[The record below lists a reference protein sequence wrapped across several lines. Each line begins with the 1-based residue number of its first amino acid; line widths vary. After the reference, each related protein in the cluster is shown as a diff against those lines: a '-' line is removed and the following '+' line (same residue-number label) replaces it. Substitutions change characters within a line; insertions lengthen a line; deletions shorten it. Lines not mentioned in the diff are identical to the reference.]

1 MKQWK
6 IKYLSCRNQYSAVMF
21 LNFYGV
27 MCIEL
32 KAAKQP
38 QHFALDMEY
47 YVIYQYAP
55 FTFSGNTAARKGSLM
70 PPTFHPRFFPRSGPT
85 WRVTPKRSHPSARL
99 PKKPQEEDPRHLH
112 WIPKLKRYSVLS
124 VMKSRYRASS
134 IRRPQHQVQLFNL
147 EHQMTSQCLK
157 LSKSTITSGIRL
169 PVVMSH
175 LRKFI

>member
-1 MKQWK
+1 MKQQVEPWQLLVQLASPLRNWETLQHVTLD
-6 IKYLSCRNQYSAVMF
+6 IKYN
-21 LNFYGV
+21 
-27 MCIEL
+27 
-32 KAAKQP
+32 
-38 QHFALDMEY
+38 
-47 YVIYQYAP
+47 VIYQYAP
-55 FTFSGNTAARKGSLM
+55 LIFLGNTAARKGSLM
-70 PPTFHPRFFPRSGPT
+70 PPTFRQRFFPKSGPT
-85 WRVTPKRSHPSARL
+85 WRATPKRSLPTARL
-99 PKKPQEEDPRHLH
+99 PKKPQEEDPRHH
-112 WIPKLKRYSVLS
+112 PWILKLKRYSVLS